1 MQADCIFI
9 RRSARFIV
17 RRRTFGG
24 LQTNL
29 KPVSCATISFS
40 NGAQNM
46 HASGW
51 PRKVYGASGASD
63 ETEEHG
69 HRTGGDCPAIPLL
82 CHTVETA
89 NEGIDSPNHKS
100 QSPFA
105 FDKPIASTEAID
117 CSDPRVLMGSRG
129 HRGHWKHNA
138 QWRTVP
144 KATAVCGRLTRAAP
158 GEFSDHAEIQNQWD
172 NRRYRR
178 LSVD

>member
-51 PRKVYGASGASD
+51 PARSPVASGASD

-89 NEGIDSPNHKS
+89 NEGIDSPNQKP

-105 FDKPIASTEAID
+105 FDRSIASTEAID
-117 CSDPRVLMGSRG
+117 CSHPRILMGSLATGILERQRAIANSADG
-129 HRGHWKHNA
+129 DYGLRSFNA
-138 QWRTVP
+138 SSS
-144 KATAVCGRLTRAAP
+144 A
-158 GEFSDHAEIQNQWD
+158 
-172 NRRYRR
+172 
-178 LSVD
+178 

>member
-1 MQADCIFI
+1 MQADCIVI

-46 HASGW
+46 HPLGPARG
-51 PRKVYGASGASD
+51 PRLKNTAVRIGS
-63 ETEEHG
+63 
-69 HRTGGDCPAIPLL
+69 GDCPVMPLL

-129 HRGHWKHNA
+129 HRGALETQRAMADGAEGDCGLWSFNA
-138 QWRTVP
+138 SSS
-144 KATAVCGRLTRAAP
+144 G
-158 GEFSDHAEIQNQWD
+158 
-172 NRRYRR
+172 
-178 LSVD
+178 

>member
-29 KPVSCATISFS
+29 KRCLVQLLVFLMGRRTCTRRAGPARSPV
-40 NGAQNM
+40 
-46 HASGW
+46 
-51 PRKVYGASGASD
+51 ASGASD

-69 HRTGGDCPAIPLL
+69 HRTGSGDCPAIPLL

-89 NEGIDSPNHKS
+89 NEGIDSPNQKP

-105 FDKPIASTEAID
+105 FDKSIASTQAID
-117 CSDPRVLMGSRG
+117 CSHPRVLMGSRG
-129 HRGHWKHNA
+129 NGEIGKTTRNSE
-138 QWRTVP
+138 QW
-144 KATAVCGRLTRAAP
+144 
-158 GEFSDHAEIQNQWD
+158 
-172 NRRYRR
+172 
-178 LSVD
+178 

>member
-1 MQADCIFI
+1 MQADCIFT

-17 RRRTFGG
+17 PRRTFGG

-69 HRTGGDCPAIPLL
+69 HRTGSSDCPAIPLL

-89 NEGIDSPNHKS
+89 HEGIDSPNQKP

-105 FDKPIASTEAID
+105 FDRSIASTEAID
-117 CSDPRVLMGSRG
+117 CSHPRVLMGSG
-129 HRGHWKHNA
+129 GNGDIGK
-138 QWRTVP
+138 T
-144 KATAVCGRLTRAAP
+144 TRNS
-158 GEFSDHAEIQNQWD
+158 EQC
-172 NRRYRR
+172 
-178 LSVD
+178 

>member
-1 MQADCIFI
+1 MQADCIVI

-46 HASGW
+46 HPLEPARL
-51 PRKVYGASGASD
+51 PRLKNTAVRIGS
-63 ETEEHG
+63 
-69 HRTGGDCPAIPLL
+69 GDCPVMPLL